1 MASTFVVSRN
11 HLVLGVCLPL
21 AVMVGYLLADPLQSS
36 SLAVLVLVLSVLC
49 VPVLMKWHHP
59 LLVFSCNAAF
69 YFMFLPGAPPRW
81 MVMAAIGFVF
91 AVINRCVDPQRRL
104 WIGGPVAWSLLCLGG
119 VVAV

>member
-36 SLAVLVLVLSVLC
+36 SLAVLVLVLSVIC
-49 VPVLMKWHHP
+49 VPVFMKGHHP

-69 YFMFLPGAPPRW
+69 FFMFMPGAPPLW
-81 MVMAAIGFVF
+81 MIMAATAFVF
-91 AVINRCVDPQRRL
+91 ATINRCVDLPRRR
-104 WIGGPVAWSLLCLGG
+104 WIGGPL
-119 VVAV
+119 